1 MEGNFD
7 AWLRHFDRCAAA
19 NEWDEATRVL
29 KLPAFLQ
36 GPAATYLDSLS
47 AEQRGTYN
55 ALVTNLKTCFAPSVD
70 RERYYQQFDDTVL
83 RPSEDPKL
91 FLWRLKECLR
101 NAEPS
106 LSDTAFDALLRR
118 QFMKAM
124 PHDWKLK
131 LLEIDPTPTLD
142 NMVQFAQRNR
152 ALQSVPTRH
161 SAGIAA
167 CVQNAS
173 PAPAQLQSPSA
184 SSAASTATPPQ
195 YGPKFSK
202 IEELCTSLAEGQ
214 AALIAALSEA
224 TPQVRPAASSWP
236 RSPASATCFRCR
248 QPGHFARDCT
258 SSSPRRR
265 PARPGLPS
273 SSHNPQCSLCFG
285 WGHFA
290 AECANNRNSFTITAS
305 NSQGRIFSNNSL
317 NSQGVPRF

>member
-1 MEGNFD
+1 MSQSIYPERFLEGNFY

-106 LSDTAFDALLRR
+106 LSDTAFDALLRL

-131 LLEIDPTPTLD
+131 LLESDPTPTLD

-184 SSAASTATPPQ
+184 SSAASTATFNRAQGPHSAVD
-195 YGPKFSK
+195 YGPS
-202 IEELCTSLAEGQ
+202 
-214 AALIAALSEA
+214 
-224 TPQVRPAASSWP
+224 
-236 RSPASATCFRCR
+236 
-248 QPGHFARDCT
+248 
-258 SSSPRRR
+258 
-265 PARPGLPS
+265 
-273 SSHNPQCSLCFG
+273 
-285 WGHFA
+285 
-290 AECANNRNSFTITAS
+290 
-305 NSQGRIFSNNSL
+305 RI
-317 NSQGVPRF
+317 